1 MQFILPVVAI
11 EAVGDW
17 SFTHYVQ
24 EGRKNI
30 FYKILGYLSY
40 IGVLELFQ
48 KTIQSHGL
56 AWANSAWDGY
66 SNIATGAVALFVFK
80 EKPSW
85 KEIFGILLVSV
96 GLFFLGTDSIASY
109 SNKK

>member
-17 SFTHYVQ
+17 SFTKYVQ
-24 EGRKNI
+24 EGQKHI
-30 FYKILGYLSY
+30 FYKVLGYLSY

-66 SNIATGAVALFVFK
+66 SNIATGAVALLIFK
-80 EKPSW
+80 EKPTW
-85 KEIFGILLVSV
+85 KELFGIALISV
-96 GLFFLGTDSIASY
+96 GIFFLGTDSIASY
-109 SNKK
+109 ANKK

>member
-11 EAVGDW
+11 EAIGDW
-17 SFTHYVQ
+17 SFAKYIQDGKKQLV
-24 EGRKNI
+24 
-30 FYKILGYLSY
+30 YKLLGYVSY

-66 SNIATGAVALFVFK
+66 SNIVTGAVALFIFK

-85 KEIFGILLVSV
+85 KELFGMALISI
-96 GLFFLGTDSIASY
+96 GLFFLGTDAIATY
-109 SNKK
+109 INK